1 MSELNKN
8 SKKEQNTSEQQVDK
22 SRRRFS
28 KAGAAAPILMTLAS
42 QPAFGWGNG
51 GMQCMSNMMSGNLS
65 DPNRGNCELGWSP
78 GGWCNAGG
86 KVNGMDTIW
95 AWSDAGYNYGVF
107 FKDTVPPS
115 QKPGNCKGKGKDV
128 NSNCYVG
135 GSTIGNM
142 PAAIN
147 ADGFASDT
155 PLRDIVCKTGVAHGK
170 GATDTRHCVVAYLN
184 ASLTMLNYILT
195 KQQVID
201 LCNGGPVPGGLP
213 LKTFLDTTWQ
223 Q

>member
-1 MSELNKN
+1 MSELNK
-8 SKKEQNTSEQQVDK
+8 KPTEEQNVSNVDK
-22 SRRRFS
+22 SRRRFT
-28 KAGAAAPILMTLAS
+28 KAGAATPILLTLAS

-78 GGWCNAGG
+78 GGWCNVGG

-95 AWSDAGYNYGVF
+95 AWTDAGYNYGVF
-107 FKDTVPPS
+107 FKDTMPPS
-115 QKPGNCKGKGKDV
+115 PKPAGCTGGQKRGK
-128 NSNCYVG
+128 SICYVG
-135 GSTIGNM
+135 GSTIGDM
-142 PAAIN
+142 PSAIN

-155 PLRDIVCKTGVAHGK
+155 PLRDIVCKTGVAK
-170 GATDTRHCVVAYLN
+170 GEATDTRHCVVAYLN
-184 ASLTMLNYILT
+184 ASLSMLNYILT

-213 LKTFLDTTWQ
+213 LRDFLDTTWQ
-223 Q
+223 